1 LRETETQQYSRRAK
15 NPWNFIESFVKASYN
30 EYGMLPIHLKNIMT
44 LRNSKI
50 AEKGSSKSKEGRW
63 EFIADSQ

>member
-1 LRETETQQYSRRAK
+1 
-15 NPWNFIESFVKASYN
+15 
-30 EYGMLPIHLKNIMT
+30 MLPMHLKNIMT

-50 AEKGSSKSKEGRW
+50 AEKGSSKNKEGRW